1 MNESIEQFIVKQIA
15 KLYASRNQ
23 TPIELLIE
31 VWIDDLKMYP
41 PESIQK
47 AFDHVRR
54 HGGAFPSLPEIIQL
68 IERRP
73 DAETASLIAWKNVR
87 KAMIDRTSSNLTQ
100 SEKKTLL
107 CACTGLTEAIEA
119 DGFKLGVIERDFKRL
134 FIAMEQ
140 GLIEPPKLE
149 THPDVKKIA
158 GDFGKLPFPS

>member
-1 MNESIEQFIVKQIA
+1 MNESIEQIIVKEIA

-23 TPIELLIE
+23 NPIDGLIE
-31 VWIDDLKMYP
+31 VWMDDLKMYP

-68 IERRP
+68 IERKP

-87 KAMIDRTSSNLTQ
+87 KAMIDRTSSNLTK

-107 CACTGLTEAIEA
+107 TACTGLTEAMEA

-134 FIAMEQ
+134 FVAMEQ
-140 GLIEPPKLE
+140 GIIEPPKLAASDE
-149 THPDVKKIA
+149 VKKIT
-158 GDFGKLPFPS
+158 GDFAKLPFPS